1 MSDASTP
8 VEMRDIVVVGGGCYG
23 TFYATQLAKA
33 KERGK
38 ARFRTVVI
46 VDRDARCRARVELPE
61 AADRTF
67 ATSEW
72 DAFFDRYLFEA
83 RPTAAAEAPDYI
95 VPSPHMSHLMFEWL
109 VRRARSRFPGRT
121 IDVVPVPDSLGTP
134 YDRTAADHTRY
145 VSFADWICPTH
156 CIEPAVCPAIAA
168 PRSWEMPDAVA
179 ALADR
184 VRARGESLAGPALF
198 VCRHHVYG
206 VGTFAVDAVL
216 DGERIVA
223 AAAAAPD
230 TVEVLVGTVSAC
242 HGALNVLRIGP
253 QSSAMRADG

>member
-1 MSDASTP
+1 MSDAP
-8 VEMRDIVVVGGGCYG
+8 AEMRDVIVVGGGCYG

-33 KERGK
+33 KERGR
-38 ARFRTVVI
+38 ATLRSTVI
-46 VDRDARCRARVELPE
+46 VDRDPGCRARRELPE

-67 ATSEW
+67 VTNEW
-72 DAFFDRYLFEA
+72 DAFFDGYLASA
-83 RPTAAAEAPDYI
+83 RPTQPGDAPDYV

-109 VRRARSRFPGRT
+109 VRRTRSRFPGRAVE
-121 IDVVPVPDSLGTP
+121 VVPVPDSLGTP

-168 PRSWEMPDAVA
+168 PRSWEMPDAVTT
-179 ALADR
+179 LVER
-184 VRARGESLAGPALF
+184 LRARGEPMAGPALF

-216 DGERIVA
+216 AGERIVA
-223 AAAAAPD
+223 SAAAAPD
-230 TVEVLVGTVSAC
+230 SAQVLVGTVSAC

-253 QSSAMRADG
+253 QPRG

>member
-1 MSDASTP
+1 MSDAVDAAIP
-8 VEMRDIVVVGGGCYG
+8 ARMRDIMVVGGGCYG

-33 KERGK
+33 KARDK

-46 VDRDARCRARVELPE
+46 VDRDPHCRAHVELPE
-61 AADRTF
+61 AADRAF
-67 ATSEW
+67 VTSEW
-72 DAFFDRYLFEA
+72 DQFFDRYLFEA
-83 RPTAAAEAPDYI
+83 RPTAAVDAPDYI

-109 VRRARSRFPGRT
+109 VRRARSRFPGRAV
-121 IDVVPVPDSLGTP
+121 DVVPVPDSLGTP

-168 PRSWEMPDAVA
+168 PRSWEMSDAVTT
-179 ALADR
+179 LADR
-184 VRARGESLAGPALF
+184 VRARGASLAGPALF

-216 DGERIVA
+216 EGERIVA
-223 AAAAAPD
+223 AAAEGPE
-230 TVEVLVGTVSAC
+230 TVDVLVGTVSAC

-253 QSSAMRADG
+253 QPRG

>member
-1 MSDASTP
+1 MSDAP
-8 VEMRDIVVVGGGCYG
+8 AAMRDVVVVGGGCYG

-33 KERGK
+33 KARGK

-46 VDRDARCRARVELPE
+46 VDREERCRARLELP
-61 AADRTF
+61 AAEDRSF
-67 ATSEW
+67 VTSEW
-72 DAFFDRYLFEA
+72 DAFFDDYLA
-83 RPTAAAEAPDYI
+83 TAPPAAPGTAADFI

-109 VRRARSRFPGRT
+109 VRRTRARFPGRAVE
-121 IDVVPVPDSLGTP
+121 VVPVPDSLGTP

-156 CIEPAVCPAIAA
+156 CIEPAMCPAIAA
-168 PRSWEMPDAVA
+168 PRSWEMPEA
-179 ALADR
+179 
-184 VRARGESLAGPALF
+184 VRALVGRLRSRGEAIAGPALF

-216 DGERIVA
+216 EGERVVAEVA
-223 AAAAAPD
+223 AAGGLAK
-230 TVEVLVGTVSAC
+230 VLVGTVSAC

-253 QSSAMRADG
+253 RPRG

>member
-1 MSDASTP
+1 MSDAP
-8 VEMRDIVVVGGGCYG
+8 AEMRDVVVVGGGCYG

-33 KERGK
+33 KARGK

-46 VDRDARCRARVELPE
+46 VDRDAGCRARSELPE
-61 AADRTF
+61 APDRSF
-67 ATSEW
+67 VTSEW
-72 DAFFDRYLFEA
+72 DAFFDRFLFEA
-83 RPTAAAEAPDYI
+83 QPTAAPDSPDYI

-109 VRRARSRFPGRT
+109 VRRARSRFVGRSV
-121 IDVVPVPDSLGTP
+121 DVVPVPDSLGTP
-134 YDRTAADHTRY
+134 YDRAAADHTRY

-156 CIEPAVCPAIAA
+156 CIEPAVCPAIAQ
-168 PRSWEMPDAVA
+168 PRSWEMSDAVR

-184 VRARGESLAGPALF
+184 LRGRGEPVAGPALF

-223 AAAAAPD
+223 EAAEAR
-230 TVEVLVGTVSAC
+230 TSVQVLVGTVSAC
-242 HGALNVLRIGP
+242 HGALNMLRIGP
-253 QSSAMRADG
+253 